1 MSVTKNERSTS
12 LRTSLLRTAA
22 VAVVL
27 VLVSGGLEKVAGE
40 APKPSP
46 AAAAKDVATATA
58 TFAGGCFWCM
68 EKPFDNLDGVLS
80 TTSGYTGG
88 TVPNPTYEQ
97 VSDGGTGHVEA
108 VQIVYDPKR
117 VSYEKLLEV
126 FWPNVDPAD
135 GGGQFCDRGD
145 SYSSAIFVQNDT
157 ERQLAEKS
165 KTAAEEKKLIPE
177 PIVTRIV
184 QAGPFYPAEDYHQN
198 YYRENP
204 IRYRYYRHSCGRD
217 QRLAQV
223 WGEDAAA
230 H

>member
-1 MSVTKNERSTS
+1 MNVTKNEQSRP
-12 LRTSLLRTAA
+12 LRRMAGIALALLLLAA
-22 VAVVL
+22 A
-27 VLVSGGLEKVAGE
+27 SSADAKDAKE
-40 APKPSP
+40 APDAS
-46 AAAAKDVATATA
+46 TATA
-58 TFAGGCFWCM
+58 VFAGGCFWCM
-68 EKPFDNLDGVLS
+68 EKPFDDQGGVVS

-108 VQIVYDPKR
+108 VQVVYDPKR

-126 FWPNVDPAD
+126 FWPNIDPTD

-145 SYSSAIFVQNDT
+145 SYQSAIFVQNDA

-165 KTAAEEKKLIPE
+165 KQAAEKKKRVPE

-184 QAGPFYPAEDYHQN
+184 QAGPFYPAEDEHQN

-204 IRYRYYRHSCGRD
+204 IRYRYYRYSCGRD
-217 QRLAQV
+217 QRLTQV
-223 WGEDAAA
+223 WGEDAAS